1 MHDRSSLPI
10 TNRCRF
16 RSPQECS
23 PLSSDS
29 LVQGRLTEQLQTA
42 VADHFLIESIR
53 FDVPFGRFG
62 HAIRLSGRFISPTD
76 VAYDAIAGRAAAY
89 GLLVFFRRERGE
101 EVIYAAQG
109 TLPRHRP
116 RWALAALL
124 FVATLASVFI
134 TGGLQETR
142 SGLVVNW
149 REGLAFA
156 LPLMA
161 ILLTHEMGH
170 FLVGRH
176 YRMAISPPF
185 FIPLPIVSLGTLGA
199 VIVMLAP
206 PKNRRQLLQ
215 MGAAG
220 PLAGLAVAIPILLY
234 GLSTSTVGPL
244 PNTPFMLEGNSI
256 FYGLIKWLLFGR
268 WLPSGGLD
276 VHLNNIAFA
285 GWVGLLVTAL
295 NLIPAGQLDGG
306 HAAFTL
312 FGAAVRPLTWV
323 LIVFMLG
330 LAALTQFWGWLVWA
344 GLLFVFGQVYAVP
357 MDDLTPLDGRH
368 KALAVFMLIL
378 AVLLFTP
385 IPLRLI
391 VP

>member
-1 MHDRSSLPI
+1 MS
-10 TNRCRF
+10 T
-16 RSPQECS
+16 
-23 PLSSDS
+23 DS
-29 LVQGRLTEQLQTA
+29 LVQGRLTEQLQAA

-62 HAIRLSGRFISPTD
+62 HAIRLSGRFISPTN

-89 GLLVFFRRERGE
+89 GLLIFFRREREE

-109 TLPRHRP
+109 TLPRHQP
-116 RWALAALL
+116 RWALAILL
-124 FVATLASVFI
+124 FIATLASVFL

-142 SGLVVNW
+142 SGLSLNW

-234 GLSTSTVGPL
+234 GLSTSTVAPL
-244 PNTPFMLEGNSI
+244 PNTPFMLEGNSL
-256 FYGLIKWLLFGR
+256 FYGLVKWLLFGR

-312 FGAAVRPLTWV
+312 FGPAVRPLTWV

-368 KALAVFMLIL
+368 KALAAFMLIL